1 MNCLLVKSPGPSG
14 KPVVTITA
22 SAAASVTAAAKAAMS
37 NALKDNE
44 QINDAVSKVLG
55 GYDWTLVPVPAKPP
69 TEKKNYHVKRPM
81 NAFMV
86 WAQAARRKLADQYP
100 QLHNAELSK
109 TLGQLWRLL
118 SGDDKQ
124 PFIEEAEKLR
134 VLHKNRYPD
143 YKYQP
148 RRRKAAK
155 GIPKIQDK
163 SKHDKS
169 EANDSQYQRH
179 SKHDASMHCNSTT
192 SSRPIKQE
200 MIPASSS
207 STSSSSPSGSAPEPL
222 TPPTTPNYY
231 PAKPKN
237 GYCNTTH
244 TICYGGETGESAID
258 YSLDFGRMDDLPAV
272 EAIGADMVDSSELDQ
287 YLTMSNQY
295 PSTSSSCVDPAEQ
308 YYYHA
313 RYHEL
318 QPNTAKPHFSV
329 HQTSYQPSYQYVV
342 NNYNN

>member
-14 KPVVTITA
+14 KPMVTITA
-22 SAAASVTAAAKAAMS
+22 SAAASVTAAAKAAM
-37 NALKDNE
+37 NNTFKDNE

-155 GIPKIQDK
+155 GVPKIQDK
-163 SKHDKS
+163 SKNYKS
-169 EANDSQYQRH
+169 EPNDSQNQRNL
-179 SKHDASMHCNSTT
+179 KHDISMNCNRNRS
-192 SSRPIKQE
+192 IKQE

-222 TPPTTPNYY
+222 TPPTTPNCYL
-231 PAKPKN
+231 AKPKN
-237 GYCNTTH
+237 GYCNTTY
-244 TICYGGETGESAID
+244 TICYGGEAAESAID
-258 YSLDFGRMDDLPAV
+258 YSLDFGRMYDLPAV
-272 EAIGADMVDSSELDQ
+272 ESIGADMVDSSELDQ

-295 PSTSSSCVDPAEQ
+295 PSTPSSCVDPAEQ
-308 YYYHA
+308 YYCHA
-313 RYHEL
+313 KYHEL

>member
-1 MNCLLVKSPGPSG
+1 MNCLVKSPGPSG

-22 SAAASVTAAAKAAMS
+22 SAAASVTAAAKAAMN

-69 TEKKNYHVKRPM
+69 AEKKNYHVKRPM

-155 GIPKIQDK
+155 GISKIQDK
-163 SKHDKS
+163 AKHDKS
-169 EANDSQYQRH
+169 ESNDSQYQQNL
-179 SKHDASMHCNSTT
+179 KHEMSMNCNGTT
-192 SSRPIKQE
+192 STRPIKQE

-207 STSSSSPSGSAPEPL
+207 STSSSSPSGSPPEPL

-237 GYCNTTH
+237 GYCNAIH
-244 TICYGGETGESAID
+244 TICYGESGESAID

-295 PSTSSSCVDPAEQ
+295 PSTSSSCVDSAEQ

-313 RYHEL
+313 RYHEM
-318 QPNTAKPHFSV
+318 QPNTAKQHFSV